1 MDMYLGK
8 KQSPDLNLGLGEEV
22 VLQLTKSLENSYCT
36 VYFDNFFNSPTLV
49 KKLFE
54 KNIYAIG
61 TVRSRRKQVSGSKVF
76 CSFLPSNLL

>member
-1 MDMYLGK
+1 MNMYLGK
-8 KQSPDLNLGLGEEV
+8 KQSSWFNLVLGEEV
-22 VLQLTKSLENSYCT
+22 VLQLTKLFEKYFYS

-61 TVRSRRKQVSGSKVF
+61 TVRSNEIKANAKDDK
-76 CSFLPSNLL
+76 